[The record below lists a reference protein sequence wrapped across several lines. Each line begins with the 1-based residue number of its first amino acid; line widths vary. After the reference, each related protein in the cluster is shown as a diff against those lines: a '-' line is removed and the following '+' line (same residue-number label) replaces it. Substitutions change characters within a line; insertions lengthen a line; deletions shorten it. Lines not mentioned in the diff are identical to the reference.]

1 MNNRFTSELIEVFR
15 LASSHDE
22 LMNLFV
28 GLLTPK
34 ELDEISRR
42 LQIAKMLKEGKSQR
56 YIAKKLNVGIAT
68 VTRGSKEIANGRFK
82 NL

>member
-1 MNNRFTSELIEVFR
+1 MNNKFVNELIEAFR
-15 LASSHDE
+15 VAKSQDD

-42 LQIAKMLKEGKSQR
+42 LQIAKMLKKGKTQR
-56 YIAKKLNVGIAT
+56 YVAKKLNVGIAT
-68 VTRGSKEIANGRFK
+68 VTRGSKEISNGRFK
-82 NL
+82 NI